1 MSNST
6 ALDLSGNDATS
17 TSTQKRPL
25 DNGLKNDPDAD
36 AKTEYEGSKRARTTS
51 DGERADDGGR
61 DDGGNKTAAMAWGI
75 TRKILVEEDVGITE
89 YISPDIPGFTGIL
102 KTRFTDF
109 QVNEVTLDGQIVHL
123 LSTDVPEPPPA
134 PPAEPEVK
142 AEADEDVGY
151 EQLGALIDA
160 DVIDKLRDMVEK
172 IKVLQAR
179 KKEDVVPGEEKALP
193 SPPEDISINIP
204 LKDAR
209 TQIHACVRQNFGAWL
224 ETSAAEGGEL
234 SFKMTSLGAN
244 AGRSRNGG
252 GGGGGG
258 GGKNNR
264 RGRGGGGYKGGNNG
278 ANWKSRK
285 QVTAEWDAAGG
296 QYTEFT
302 LYKENVDTMT
312 AISKL
317 AGMMRVPSK
326 KFSYAGSKDKR
337 AATTQKCA
345 VSRVPASRLATLNKG
360 LKGMMLGDFV
370 SRKEQITLGELG
382 GNHFKI
388 ALRDVECREESDIER
403 AMCSLRDN
411 GFVNYFGMQRF
422 GTRSLPTYAV
432 GIAYLN
438 GQFKAAVDMILEPM
452 EGERKEVTEARRLWL
467 EDKNAKG
474 AFADMPKH
482 CVAERSIL
490 GYFKQTDRRSDFLG
504 ALESIP
510 RNLRTMYLHSYQ
522 SLVWNHMATA
532 RLKLYG
538 RTPVIGDLV
547 DITPADRKPLVDDD
561 ADAIADDALSKKEDD
576 IDEETDI
583 KLEEDVT
590 PAPLAAAGGYPV
602 TITPRRPET
611 LIKVLETDA
620 ECARYTMQDVV
631 LPLPG
636 YAVIYPNHAVR
647 DMYKEFM
654 APHNVD
660 PFAMQ
665 RKHKTASLPGSY
677 RKILGGAVDF
687 AWKTMRYDEAE
698 QDLTLTDMDVVR
710 GKQEPVSDPDGK
722 RLALIFELTLKS
734 SQYATMA
741 MREFT
746 KMETA
751 AGHHEAAWNA
761 GGGGSAPSA
770 PSAKQE
776 SALQETESSVMRG
789 KSIE

>member
-6 ALDLSGNDATS
+6 APYPSDNNAPATPL
-17 TSTQKRPL
+17 TQKRPL
-25 DNGLKNDPDAD
+25 GIGLKNDPEAEDVKA
-36 AKTEYEGSKRARTTS
+36 ELYEGSSSNKRART
-51 DGERADDGGR
+51 DDR
-61 DDGGNKTAAMAWGI
+61 DDDADKKKTAAMAWAT
-75 TRKILVEEDVGITE
+75 TRKMLVEEDVGITE
-89 YISPDIPGFTGIL
+89 YIAPDIPGFTGIL

-123 LSTDVPEPPPA
+123 VSTDVPEPPTA
-134 PPAEPEVK
+134 PTAEEPDVK
-142 AEADEDVGY
+142 AEANEDVGY
-151 EQLGALIDA
+151 EQLSAIINNA
-160 DVIDKLRDMVEK
+160 EVIDKLRDMVEK
-172 IKVLQAR
+172 IKELQAP
-179 KKEDVVPGEEKALP
+179 KKEITVDEPPPLPPG
-193 SPPEDISINIP
+193 DISINIP
-204 LKDAR
+204 QKDAR
-209 TQIHACVRQNFGAWL
+209 AQVHACVRQNFGTWL
-224 ETSAAEGGEL
+224 ETAAAEGGDL
-234 SFKMTSLGAN
+234 SFKMLCSGN
-244 AGRSRNGG
+244 VRRN
-252 GGGGGG
+252 GGGG

-264 RGRGGGGYKGGNNG
+264 RGRGGGGGYKGGAG
-278 ANWKSRK
+278 NWKSRK

-312 AISKL
+312 AIAKL

-345 VSRVPASRLATLNKG
+345 ISRVPASRLASLNKG
-360 LKGMMLGDFV
+360 LKGMMLGDFAA
-370 SRKEQITLGELG
+370 RKEQITLGELG

-388 ALRDVECREESDIER
+388 ALRDVECREEADIER

-438 GQFKAAVDMILEPM
+438 GQFKAAVDMIMEPM

-474 AFADMPKH
+474 AFADMPRH

-561 ADAIADDALSKKEDD
+561 DADAIVDDMLD
-576 IDEETDI
+576 IKDETDI
-583 KLEEDVT
+583 KDVQDT
-590 PAPLAAAGGYPV
+590 NPDAPDAPDAPAAATGPAPPS
-602 TITPRRPET
+602 TRRPEL
-611 LIKVLETDA
+611 LIKVLSTAA
-620 ECARYTMQDVV
+620 ECAQYTIHDVV

-636 YAVIYPNHAVR
+636 HSVEYPRHGVR
-647 DMYKEFM
+647 DMYKDFM

-660 PFAMQ
+660 PFDMQ

-677 RKILGGAVDF
+677 RKILGRAVDF
-687 AWKTMRYDEAE
+687 AWKTMRYEDAE
-698 QDLTLTDMDVVR
+698 QDLAMTDMDVVR
-710 GKQEPVSDPDGK
+710 GKQEPVSDPNGK

-761 GGGGSAPSA
+761 GGGSSAQ
-770 PSAKQE
+770 KE
-776 SALQETESSVMRG
+776 SPVKESII
-789 KSIE
+789 IE